1 MFISRNEKE
10 QINDNIKDIVK
21 SLSNLNTAL
30 TYLSAKVKVLE
41 NAKPEA
47 KPKKP
52 RKKWT
57 MSAEGR
63 AKVSAAVKAR
73 HELKKLEK
81 QNATS
86 VSTTSI

>member
-1 MFISRNEKE
+1 MFISRSEKD
-10 QINDNIKDIVK
+10 QINTSIKDIVK
-21 SLSNLNTAL
+21 NLSNLNNQL

-41 NAKPEA
+41 NVKPEP

-73 HELKKLEK
+73 HAQKQLEK

-86 VSTTSI
+86 ISTTSI

>member
-10 QINDNIKDIVK
+10 QINVNIKDIVR

-41 NAKPEA
+41 NAKPEP

-73 HELKKLEK
+73 HEQKKLEK